1 MIKVFAIAHPHHFR
15 EATPPVRFTVTTQN
29 STDMETLVK
38 YEVKQM
44 KWPAKT
50 FITRRA
56 TKPFDQLPAFFGESY
71 GEIYGALQKSGTPPH
86 DMPCAFY
93 YSIDE
98 AKKETDF
105 AAAVPVQG
113 EVPAIKG
120 YERVTLPATDVI
132 TTTHY
137 GSYESMGPAYE
148 ALEKYLASHSLKRT
162 LIMEEYFSDPEK
174 EKDPANWKTK
184 IYFLVEKQ

>member
-1 MIKVFAIAHPHHFR
+1 
-15 EATPPVRFTVTTQN
+15 
-29 STDMETLVK
+29 METIAK

-56 TKPFDQLPAFFGESY
+56 TKQFDQLPAFFGESY
-71 GEIYGALQKSGTPPH
+71 GEIYGALQKSGVAAH
-86 DMPCAFY
+86 GMPCAFY
-93 YSIDE
+93 YAIDE

-105 AAAVPVQG
+105 AAAVPVEG
-113 EVPAIKG
+113 EVPEIKG
-120 YERVTLPATDVI
+120 CDKVTLPAAEVV

-148 ALEKYLASHSLKRT
+148 ALEKYLAGHALKKT
-162 LIMEEYFSDPEK
+162 LIVEEYFSDPVK
-174 EKDPANWKTK
+174 EKDPAKWKTK
-184 IYFLVEKQ
+184 IYFLVHKT